1 MTKHLTLLLLI
12 GLAWGQSFKKSNKDK
27 TNIPLNNPCEDKRFL
42 KIKNKSLDD
51 MSEREYQYFLK
62 IDEECN
68 EYQGNSK
75 NNKRFM
81 DSDLCKKAVELG
93 KNDKQKKWFW
103 LGMLYGA
110 GVPISYFS
118 NPTPSEPSVLYNLS
132 FEDRNTFLEC
142 YRIEARKHSI
152 KNAWKGCGT
161 LLLIVAIANGSSNEN
176 TTIGRTF

>member
-1 MTKHLTLLLLI
+1 MGTVI
-12 GLAWGQSFKKSNKDK
+12 QKSNKDK
-27 TNIPLNNPCEDKRFL
+27 TNIPLNNPCEDKRYL

-81 DSDLCKKAVELG
+81 DSDLCKKAVELV
-93 KNDKQKKWFW
+93 KSDKQKKWFW

-118 NPTPSEPSVLYNLS
+118 NPTPSEPSVLYNLN
-132 FEDRNTFLEC
+132 FEETNQITISSWFKLENNQN
-142 YRIEARKHSI
+142 YDGLVSINGLNFRIMIDPSKKIFYE
-152 KNAWKGCGT
+152 
-161 LLLIVAIANGSSNEN
+161 V
-176 TTIGRTF
+176 